1 MKQLCIVIFLAGT
14 LSWGQTPGSDA
25 ATPPA
30 KADLQLASATPVGG
44 TASSLSE
51 VTAGVT
57 GKPVITITGLCENPA
72 DQISAPDCK
81 TVVTESQFKEVIDTL
96 DPRMSRHERREFA
109 LHYADTL
116 VLAAKA
122 EEMGLDKTS
131 DFDEQM
137 KLARIQIL
145 SKALNRA
152 LREKVSQISDSDIE
166 AFYQKNLPRFEKAEL
181 DRIYVPRVQ
190 PGSSVSGS
198 GLSDADREAHTQA
211 TDLVRRA
218 EADRLRE
225 RAVAGEDFAQLQA
238 AAYRDEGIK
247 SAAPET
253 TVAVRRISL
262 PPDQASVLDLK
273 PGELSPVLEDSNGF
287 YIYRLEHKQML
298 SLDQSRNEIVEA
310 LRTQRMRDAM
320 QTVLD
325 SAKTSLAEDY
335 FVH

>member
-1 MKQLCIVIFLAGT
+1 MG
-14 LSWGQTPGSDA
+14 
-25 ATPPA
+25 
-30 KADLQLASATPVGG
+30 LQVASATPAARI
-44 TASSLSE
+44 TSSFSG
-51 VTAGVT
+51 VAAGIS
-57 GKPVITITGLCENPA
+57 GKPVITIAGLCENPA

-96 DPRMSRHERREFA
+96 DPRMSRHDRREFA

-122 EEMGLDKTS
+122 EEMGLDKTA

-198 GLSDADREAHTQA
+198 GLSDADREAQTRA
-211 TDLVRRA
+211 TDLVRKA

-247 SAAPET
+247 SAAPDT

-287 YIYRLEHKQML
+287 YIYRLEHKEML

-310 LRTQRMRDAM
+310 LRTQRMQDAI
-320 QTVLD
+320 QNALEGV
-325 SAKTSLAEDY
+325 KTSLAEDY

>member
-1 MKQLCIVIFLAGT
+1 MKQLGVMIFLAGT
-14 LSWGQTPGSDA
+14 LSWGQAPGSGSA
-25 ATPPA
+25 RPPA

-44 TASSLSE
+44 VSSSLSE
-51 VTAGVT
+51 VTAGVSS
-57 GKPVITITGLCENPA
+57 KPVITIAGLCEDPA
-72 DQISAPDCK
+72 DQVSAPDCK

-96 DPRMSRHERREFA
+96 DPRMSRHDRRNFA

-122 EEMGLDKTS
+122 EQMGLDKTE

-137 KLARIQIL
+137 RLARIQIL

-152 LREKVSQISDSDIE
+152 IRDRVSQISDSDIE

-181 DRIYVPRVQ
+181 DRIYIPRVQ

-198 GLSDADREAHTQA
+198 GLSDADREAQTKASDQ
-211 TDLVRRA
+211 VRKA
-218 EADRLRE
+218 EADRLRG
-225 RAVAGEDFAQLQA
+225 RAVAGEDFTQLQA

-247 SAAPET
+247 SAAPDT
-253 TVAVRRISL
+253 TVSVRRISL

-273 PGELSPVLEDSNGF
+273 PGEISPVLEDANGF
-287 YIYRLEHKQML
+287 YIYRLEHKETL
-298 SLDQSRNEIVEA
+298 SLDQARNEIVEA
-310 LRTQRMRDAM
+310 LRTQRMQDAL
-320 QTVLD
+320 QNVLD
-325 SAKTSLAEDY
+325 SAKTTLAEDY